1 MILNDFGKSWKGKR
15 TTAEG
20 RNLINHLV
28 LIKPGKH
35 GDNPPTNRQIS
46 EPTAAG
52 RGWNQNHLSKIVK
65 LGNVDTI
72 KEAASEHNSSH
83 VIAFH
88 FMPRR
93 NLKQAKNIPKG

>member
-1 MILNDFGKSWKGKR
+1 MEAI
-15 TTAEG
+15 
-20 RNLINHLV
+20 HL
-28 LIKPGKH
+28 PT
-35 GDNPPTNRQIS
+35 GDRQIS

-83 VIAFH
+83 VIAFNL
-88 FMPRR
+88 MPRR